1 MFSGRNALRPIFI
14 FMRHDLI
21 QLSKTISHALRHA
34 PEQYGL
40 ALDKE
45 GWVAVPDLLAALH
58 QRRRQWEYVQ
68 EADLLSIMA
77 QSEKQRFELKDG
89 KIRAYYGHSIAE
101 KVEREPSTPPPVLY
115 HGTTPRAAEA
125 ILAEGLKPMRRQYV
139 HLSAER
145 ATALLVARRRTDQP
159 IILKIATD
167 QALQAGITFYL
178 GNEMVWLADA
188 IPAQYIALDP

>member
-1 MFSGRNALRPIFI
+1 
-14 FMRHDLI
+14 MRHDLV

-40 ALDKE
+40 TLDKA

-58 QRRRQWEYVQ
+58 RRRKQWEYVQ

-77 QSEKQRFELKDG
+77 QSEKQRFELQDG

-101 KVEREPSTPPPVLY
+101 KVERTPSTPPPVLY

-125 ILAEGLKPMRRQYV
+125 ILLEGLKPMNRQYV

-145 ATALLVARRRTDQP
+145 ATALLVARRRTNQP
-159 IILKIATD
+159 IILKIATE
-167 QALQAGITFYL
+167 QAQQAGVTFYL
-178 GNEMVWLADA
+178 GNEMVWLSDA
-188 IPAQYIALDP
+188 IPAQYIMLDQ

>member
-1 MFSGRNALRPIFI
+1 
-14 FMRHDLI
+14 MRHDLV

-40 ALDKE
+40 TLDKE
-45 GWVAVPDLLAALH
+45 GWVAVPDLLIALH
-58 QRRRQWEYVQ
+58 RWRKQWEDVQ
-68 EADLLSIMA
+68 EADLLAIMA

-89 KIRAYYGHSIAE
+89 KIRAYYGHSVAE
-101 KVEREPSTPPPVLY
+101 KLERTSSLPPPVLY

-125 ILAEGLKPMRRQYV
+125 ILIEGLKPMGRQYV

-159 IILKIATD
+159 VILKIATE
-167 QALQAGITFYL
+167 QAQQAGITFYL
-178 GNEMVWLADA
+178 GNEMVWLSDA
-188 IPAQYIALDP
+188 IPAQYITLDP

>member
-1 MFSGRNALRPIFI
+1 MRSRLI

-45 GWVAVPDLLAALH
+45 GWVTVLDLLAALH
-58 QRRRQWEYVQ
+58 RRRQQWEYVQ
-68 EADLLSIMA
+68 EADLLAIMA

-89 KIRAYYGHSIAE
+89 RIRAYYGHSIAE
-101 KVEREPSTPPPVLY
+101 KVARTPSTPPPVLY
-115 HGTTPRAAEA
+115 HGTTPQAAQV
-125 ILAEGLKPMRRQYV
+125 ILVEGLKPMSRQYV

-159 IILKIATD
+159 FILKIATD

-188 IPAQYIALDP
+188 IPPQYIALDK